1 LPTFRRLRHDFVK
14 LFLMKSNIF
23 KLVFLLLLFQQ
34 AIAQTPE
41 QRFAKA
47 TKQEQVQIAT
57 QIAQNAKTS
66 DPNKAATWAQ
76 KAYDAAKEL
85 GNQSAMAQAAYLG
98 AESFMNAKA
107 VAKAKPK
114 FERAAAHA
122 ETIGDF
128 TMVSDCYTQL
138 INFASRENNPKEV
151 MRLGQIAA
159 NLLKKKG
166 GGGTAAQSNVP
177 DNRYQQLADENK
189 ALNREISNLRQQLAG
204 NKLGEKAKIADA
216 QRQLDKVR
224 QEAEV
229 QSKQL
234 ENQISSMSAEKAKA
248 VLLAENAKRQQE
260 KLAAEK
266 KSIEAQQEKEIAEKE
281 AELKTAELVAEQSK
295 NLRNILLVGL
305 VGLIGILILV
315 YNRFKS
321 NQRAKKVLEE
331 KSRMIE
337 KEQQRSEELLLN
349 ILPPTIA
356 EELKREGRAKARSI
370 PEASVLFTDFKNFTA
385 IAEQLTPE
393 QLVAELDYCF
403 KGFDYIISQYN
414 IEKIK
419 TIGDAYMCA
428 SGLTPN
434 SGTPIKLVQAAMEM
448 QDFLRDYREEKIAQ
462 GLPYFEARIGIH
474 TGPVVAGVVGNKKF
488 AYDIWGDSVNLAA
501 RMEQNGEP
509 NRVNISESTY
519 WKVKYDFDCEYR
531 GKLHVK
537 NKGDVEMYFVKGKMQ
552 Q

>member
-1 LPTFRRLRHDFVK
+1 
-14 LFLMKSNIF
+14 M
-23 KLVFLLLLFQQ
+23 LLTLLFQKS
-34 AIAQTPE
+34 IAQTPE

-47 TKQEQVQIAT
+47 SKQEQLQIAM
-57 QIAQNAKTS
+57 QIAQNNKTA
-66 DPNKAATWAQ
+66 DPNKSATWAQ
-76 KAYDAAKEL
+76 KAYDVAKEL
-85 GNQSAMAQAAYLG
+85 SNQGAMAQAAFVN
-98 AESFMNAKA
+98 AEAFMNAKA
-107 VAKAKPK
+107 VGKAKPK

-122 ETIGDF
+122 ESVGDF
-128 TMVSDCYTQL
+128 VMVGDCYTQL
-138 INFASRENNPKEV
+138 MNFASRENNSKEAL
-151 MRLGQIAA
+151 RLGQIATS
-159 NLLKKKG
+159 LLKKKG
-166 GGGTAAQSNVP
+166 GGNAAQSSVP
-177 DNRYQQLADENK
+177 DNRYQQVAEENK

-204 NKLGEKAKIADA
+204 NKQGEKAKIADA
-216 QRQLDKVR
+216 QRQQEKLEKAR
-224 QEAEV
+224 QEAEL

-234 ENQISSMSAEKAKA
+234 ESQISTMSAEKAKA

-281 AELKTAELVAEQSK
+281 AELKTAELAAEQSK
-295 NLRNILLVGL
+295 NLRNILI
-305 VGLIGILILV
+305 VGLIGLVGILILV
-315 YNRFKS
+315 FNRFKA
-321 NQRAKKVLEE
+321 NQKAKKVLEE

-349 ILPPTIA
+349 ILPPSIA

-370 PEASVLFTDFKNFTA
+370 PEASVLFTDFKNFTQ
-385 IAEQLTPE
+385 IAEQLSPE

-428 SGLTPN
+428 SGLTVN

-448 QDFLRDYREEKIAQ
+448 QDFLKDYKEEKKALGQ
-462 GLPYFEARIGIH
+462 PYFEARIGIH

-488 AYDIWGDSVNLAA
+488 AYDIWGDTVNLAA

-519 WKVKYDFDCEYR
+519 WKVKYDFDCEFR
-531 GKLHVK
+531 GKLNVK
-537 NKGDVEMYFVKGKMQ
+537 NKGDVEMYFVKGKLQ
-552 Q
+552 VS

>member
-1 LPTFRRLRHDFVK
+1 MVH
-14 LFLMKSNIF
+14 NIL
-23 KLVFLLLLFQQ
+23 KIIFLLLLFQES
-34 AIAQTPE
+34 IAQTPE
-41 QRFAKA
+41 QRFLKA
-47 TKQEQVQIAT
+47 SKQEQIQIAI
-57 QIAQNAKTS
+57 QIAQSNKGS

-76 KAYDAAKEL
+76 KAYDAAQAVS
-85 GNQSAMAQAAYLG
+85 NQAAMAQAAYLG
-98 AESFMNAKA
+98 AESFLNAKA
-107 VAKAKPK
+107 VGKAKPK

-122 ETIGDF
+122 ESVGDF
-128 TMVSDCYTQL
+128 VMVSECYTQL
-138 INFASRENNPKEV
+138 MNFAARENNTKEV
-151 MRLGQIAA
+151 VRLGHISA

-166 GGGTAAQSNVP
+166 GGGNASTSAQSSVP
-177 DNRYQQLADENK
+177 DNRYQQLAEENK
-189 ALNREISNLRQQLAG
+189 ALNREISSLRQQFAG
-204 NKLGEKAKIADA
+204 SKQGEKAKIADT
-216 QRQLDKVR
+216 QRQLEKVK
-224 QEAEV
+224 QEAEL

-234 ENQISSMSAEKAKA
+234 ESQISTMSAEKAKA

-266 KSIEAQQEKEIAEKE
+266 KSIEAEQDKEIAEKE
-281 AELKTAELVAEQSK
+281 SELKTAELAAEQSK
-295 NLRNILLVGL
+295 NLRNILLLGLAGL
-305 VGLIGILILV
+305 VGILILV
-315 YNRFKS
+315 FSRFRA
-321 NQRAKKVLEE
+321 NQKAKKILEE

-349 ILPPTIA
+349 ILPPSIA
-356 EELKREGRAKARSI
+356 EELKREGKAKARSI
-370 PEASVLFTDFKNFTA
+370 PEVSVLFTDFKNFTS
-385 IAEQLTPE
+385 IAEQLSPE

-434 SGTPIKLVQAAMEM
+434 SGTPIKLVQAAMEI

-462 GLPYFEARIGIH
+462 GLPYFEARVGIN

-488 AYDIWGDSVNLAA
+488 AYDIWGDTVNLAA

-519 WKVKYDFDCEYR
+519 WKVKYDYDCEFR
-531 GKLHVK
+531 GKLNVK
-537 NKGDVEMYFVKGKMQ
+537 NKGDVEMYFVKGKLN
-552 Q
+552 